1 MWSRLPSKYAKTAV
15 RQSLAVASLTL
26 GPLLL
31 ATPGSAVAAPCTG
44 PGAPSAGAPFVCM
57 TAVAI
62 PGNPLTSF
70 DISFFN
76 PTRNEYYLGDR
87 SNSGIDV
94 ISTVGGNPTFV
105 KTIGGF
111 VGCALNSTSNTCI
124 TSKSG
129 PDGVAAHGIWLYGGD
144 GNSTLK
150 VIDLTTGNITQSIAT
165 GGTTRVDEMALTT
178 DGTLLLTAN
187 NAEDPP
193 FATLFKACGDAA
205 SGTCNATIFSKITV
219 DTSLIPAG
227 LGLSL
232 EQPAWDPST
241 QRFYVSVPQ
250 INYPAGCTPTSTE
263 ESPEGTVPCQGGL
276 LVIDPNGVAAG
287 RTNYGPFDASR
298 NAGMMALSGCGPNGA
313 TVGPPQ
319 DGLTN
324 NVLLGCTPANEPND
338 TGTLVMN
345 TSTKN
350 YSILGNITGSDEVWY
365 NPGDNRYFTGSSANR
380 ADLGGPRLGI
390 INAASNI
397 LIGTIPQ
404 GSGSHSVA
412 ADNLHNLIFVPQVA
426 PKNVNGPPGAG
437 NADTTGVSAQICG
450 SNNGCVAVYLDQSPA
465 VD

>member
-1 MWSRLPSKYAKTAV
+1 MLLPGLSGSARALSRGVCRIFALTFVSAF
-15 RQSLAVASLTL
+15 VAA
-26 GPLLL
+26 G
-31 ATPGSAVAAPCTG
+31 GAVAAPCTG
-44 PGAPSAGAPFVCM
+44 PGAPPAGSPFVCT

-62 PGNPLTSF
+62 PGNPVTSF

-76 PTRNEYYLGDR
+76 PTRSEYYLADR
-87 SNSGIDV
+87 SNTGIDI
-94 ISTVGGNPTFV
+94 ISTAGGTPTFV

-111 VGCALNSTSNTCI
+111 VGCVVNSTTNTCI
-124 TSKSG
+124 ASKSG
-129 PDGVAAHGIWLYGGD
+129 PAGVAAHGIWLYAGD

-150 VIDLTTGNITQSIAT
+150 VIDLTTGKITGDLST

-193 FATLFKACGDAA
+193 YATLFKACGDAT
-205 SGTCNATIFSKITV
+205 SGNCNTTVFSKITV

-227 LGLSL
+227 LGLSI

-241 QRFYVSVPQ
+241 KRFYVSVPQ

-263 ESPEGTVPCQGGL
+263 ENPEGTVPCQGGL

-287 RTNYGPFDASR
+287 STNYGPFNSSV
-298 NAGMMALSGCGPNGA
+298 NAGLMAIGDCGPNGA
-313 TVGPPQ
+313 AVGPPN
-319 DGLTN
+319 DSLTN
-324 NVLLGCTPANEPND
+324 NLLLGCTPANMPSNI
-338 TGTLVMN
+338 GTFVIN
-345 TSTKN
+345 STTKN
-350 YSILGNITGSDEVWY
+350 FATIGNITGSDEVWY

-380 ADLGGPRLGI
+380 ADLGGPVLGVI
-390 INAASNI
+390 DATTNL
-397 LIGTIPQ
+397 LIGTVPQ

-412 ADNLHNLIFVPQVA
+412 VDNIHNLIFVPQVV

-437 NADTTGVSAQICG
+437 SGDSTGVSAGICG
-450 SNNGCVAVYLDQSPA
+450 TSNGCVAVYLDASPA